1 MTASTQY
8 SGTTEVP
15 EVPEVPPQ
23 PAVPRPALPDK
34 RAGIDE
40 VRRWIDQY
48 DRVAGEYSG
57 RTQHVLARTSSTR
70 TSPYQPVLS

>member
-1 MTASTQY
+1 MTALTQY

-34 RAGIDE
+34 RAGVEE

-48 DRVAGEYSG
+48 DRAGVPPAE
-57 RTQHVLARTSSTR
+57 RTQPVPARTSGTR